1 MHDLDRRREIG
12 RLRRFDLR
20 AADVELR
27 AEPQRGQA
35 RVDAVD
41 AHVGV
46 VDLLELALVVR
57 ERVEEVEA
65 GLEVLAP
72 ARAGVHVVEEGQSF
86 VLVERFEVRAE
97 ALHEPERPIAQAR
110 SRCAPGRPSGA
121 CAPNR

>member
-1 MHDLDRRREIG
+1 MTSMRGREIG

-20 AADVELR
+20 AADVR
-27 AEPQRGQA
+27 AASRA
-35 RVDAVD
+35 RCDVRRDVDAVD

-72 ARAGVHVVEEGQSF
+72 ARA
-86 VLVERFEVRAE
+86 ER
-97 ALHEPERPIAQAR
+97 AR
-110 SRCAPGRPSGA
+110 S
-121 CAPNR
+121 